1 MTHLCSLLMLFAF
14 ILLFC
19 GFANPSPLG
28 MSSVKTE
35 ALGIL
40 RITRHPMNMSFA
52 LFGLAHILTNRYLE
66 EWVFYLGFVIYGI
79 LSSIHQDGK
88 KARQGG
94 INFQSFLETTSILPF
109 AAVISGKQPFKPGE
123 ISKKGFL
130 IAIVVTVVVRVLHPS
145 VRGGLF

>member
-1 MTHLCSLLMLFAF
+1 
-14 ILLFC
+14 
-19 GFANPSPLG
+19 
-28 MSSVKTE
+28 
-35 ALGIL
+35 
-40 RITRHPMNMSFA
+40 
-52 LFGLAHILTNRYLE
+52 
-66 EWVFYLGFVIYGI
+66 VIYGI

-88 KARQGG
+88 KASPGG